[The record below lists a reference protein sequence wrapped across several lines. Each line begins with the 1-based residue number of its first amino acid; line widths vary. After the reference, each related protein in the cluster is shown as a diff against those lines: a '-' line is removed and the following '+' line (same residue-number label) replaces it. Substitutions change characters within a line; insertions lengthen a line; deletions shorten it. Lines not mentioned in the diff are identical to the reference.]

1 MFIRKF
7 EAGLT
12 VCERGSKS
20 IGIVKKVDEKDLE
33 FAFLVEFDDGTK
45 KWCAGSNLM
54 MYYRGYKAVVYINQK
69 SRKLGAKVH
78 TKYGDHRIQE
88 ATDAKALYKVKYWHN
103 GGERIR
109 QFAFAYC
116 DIDSNLIL
124 NTSS

>member
-7 EAGLT
+7 EVGST

-20 IGIVKKVDEKDLE
+20 IGVVKKVDEKDLE

-54 MYYRGYKAVVYINQK
+54 MYYHGYKAVVYINKK

-78 TKYGDHRIQE
+78 TKYGDHRIKE
-88 ATDAKALYKVKYWHN
+88 ATDAKVLY
-103 GGERIR
+103 
-109 QFAFAYC
+109 
-116 DIDSNLIL
+116 SNLVHFAE
-124 NTSS
+124 NFKEEFFSQKFDEDVTNGKEEKA

>member
-7 EAGLT
+7 EVGSI

-54 MYYRGYKAVVYINQK
+54 MYYRGYKAVVYINK
-69 SRKLGAKVH
+69 KNRKLGAKVH
-78 TKYGDHRIQE
+78 TKYGDHRIKE
-88 ATDAKALYKVKYWHN
+88 ATDAKELY
-103 GGERIR
+103 
-109 QFAFAYC
+109 
-116 DIDSNLIL
+116 SNLVHFAE
-124 NTSS
+124 NFKEEFFSQKFDEDVTNEREEKA

>member
-7 EAGLT
+7 EVGSI

-45 KWCAGSNLM
+45 KWCAGSDLL
-54 MYYRGYKAVVYINQK
+54 MYYRGYKAVVYINKK

-78 TKYGDHRIQE
+78 TKYGDHRIKK
-88 ATDAKALYKVKYWHN
+88 ATDAEALY
-103 GGERIR
+103 
-109 QFAFAYC
+109 
-116 DIDSNLIL
+116 SNLVHFAENFKEEFFSQKFDEDVIHGREEKA
-124 NTSS
+124 

>member
-7 EAGLT
+7 EVGST

-20 IGIVKKVDEKDLE
+20 VGVVKKVDEKDIE

-54 MYYRGYKAVVYINQK
+54 MYYRGYKAVVYINKK

-88 ATDAKALYKVKYWHN
+88 ATDAKELYLNLVH
-103 GGERIR
+103 
-109 QFAFAYC
+109 FAENFKEEFFSQKFDEDVTHGREEKA
-116 DIDSNLIL
+116 
-124 NTSS
+124 

>member
-7 EAGLT
+7 EVGST

-54 MYYRGYKAVVYINQK
+54 MYYRGYKAVVYINKK
-69 SRKLGAKVH
+69 SRDLGAKVH
-78 TKYGDHRIQE
+78 TKYGDHRIKE
-88 ATDAKALYKVKYWHN
+88 ATDAKVLY
-103 GGERIR
+103 
-109 QFAFAYC
+109 
-116 DIDSNLIL
+116 SNLVHFAE
-124 NTSS
+124 NFKEDFFSQKFDEDVTNGREEKA

>member
-7 EAGLT
+7 EVGST

-45 KWCAGSNLM
+45 KWCAGSNLL
-54 MYYRGYKAVVYINQK
+54 MYYRGYKAVVYINKK

-88 ATDAKALYKVKYWHN
+88 ATDAKELYLNLVH
-103 GGERIR
+103 
-109 QFAFAYC
+109 FAENFKEEFFSQKFDEDVTHGREEKA
-116 DIDSNLIL
+116 
-124 NTSS
+124 

>member
-7 EAGLT
+7 EVGST

-45 KWCAGSNLM
+45 KWCAGSNLL
-54 MYYRGYKAVVYINQK
+54 MYYRGYKAIVYISKK

-78 TKYGDHRIQE
+78 TKYGDHRIKE
-88 ATDAKALYKVKYWHN
+88 ATDAKELYLNLVH
-103 GGERIR
+103 
-109 QFAFAYC
+109 FAENFKEEFFSQKFDEDVAHGRKEKA
-116 DIDSNLIL
+116 
-124 NTSS
+124 